1 MEEILNGNFDDLE
14 DRASDT
20 SGARGAD
27 RAAAS
32 LLIEHKVFEEREGNI
47 SRDPFMR
54 KHRRIWPAFHPDQR
68 DNTKERFPQ
77 WAKLGAD
84 TKDALNLAIER
95 IRSFFDA
102 Q

>member
-1 MEEILNGNFDDLE
+1 
-14 DRASDT
+14 
-20 SGARGAD
+20 
-27 RAAAS
+27 
-32 LLIEHKVFEEREGNI
+32 
-47 SRDPFMR
+47 MR

-77 WAKLGAD
+77 WAKLDAD

-95 IRSFFDA
+95 TKSFFDA